1 MTSSVFQLKQ
11 YHNVSLTARYISLFT
26 LLFCYVFAFYLGP
39 LSVSLLI
46 AVPLYVII
54 CINRQYK
61 KAFFFV
67 ISTSL
72 VRNVAKVW
80 FLLVFLSFLYPV
92 LFGTFDYSFFR
103 VIGAQGLHLAAA
115 LPFLAYLKKEQFTVD
130 EVDSMFVYIFVAQTI
145 IQLIV
150 VSNDSLGNLIL
161 SFNHF
166 DPDKVAGPGANI
178 RGKALSAATTY
189 HLTLAYGIAFIVYV
203 KAFICKQIS
212 WYNILIGI
220 ILFVGIFFAGR
231 SGFVGCLIG
240 ALGYLFYQGSGS
252 IVRKLKNVFK
262 ILSLL
267 LVSVITALTLISVY
281 SPEYYHFLE
290 KDVFTYAFE
299 FLYSFEESGE
309 FKTASTNDLLGM
321 WDSDFNPMELL
332 LGSGHYTGEDGAYYM
347 HVDPGILRHLL
358 FMGCIGYVVLVLYQL
373 TLLPFMLMKNRARF
387 FSICIFIFIILL
399 DFKGATLG
407 TNKFIFSITLLIS
420 YAELYLH
427 KNEINYL

>member
-11 YHNVSLTARYISLFT
+11 YHNVSLSVRYISLFC

-72 VRNVAKVW
+72 VRRVAKVW
-80 FLLVFLSFLYPV
+80 FFLVFLSLLYPI
-92 LFGTFDYSFFR
+92 LFGTLDYSFFR
-103 VIGAQGLHLAAA
+103 VIGTQGLHLAAA
-115 LPFLAYLKKEQFTVD
+115 LPVFAYLKKNQFTVD
-130 EVDSMFVYIFVAQTI
+130 EVESVFVYIFVAQTI

-161 SFNHF
+161 SFNRY
-166 DPDKVAGPGANI
+166 DPDRVVGLGSNI

-189 HLTLAYGIAFIVYV
+189 HLTLAYGIAFIVYIKV
-203 KAFICKQIS
+203 FICNHIS
-212 WYNILIGI
+212 LFNILIGI
-220 ILFVGIFFAGR
+220 LLFVGIFFAGR

-240 ALGYLFYQGSGS
+240 ALGYLFFRGSGS
-252 IVRKLKNVFK
+252 VVRKLKNIVK
-262 ILSLL
+262 ILLWLFISVTVV
-267 LVSVITALTLISVY
+267 LVLISVY

-290 KDVFTYAFE
+290 KDVFAYAFE
-299 FLYSFEESGE
+299 FLYSFGESGE
-309 FKTASTNDLLGM
+309 FETASTNDLLGM
-321 WDSDFNPMELL
+321 WDTDFNPMELL

-358 FMGCIGYVVLVLYQL
+358 FMGCIGYMVLILYQL
-373 TLLPFMLMKNRARF
+373 TLLPFMLMENKAKF
-387 FSICIFIFIILL
+387 FSICIFIFIFLL

-407 TNKFIFSITLLIS
+407 TNKFVFSITLLIS
-420 YAELYLH
+420 YVELYLH
-427 KNEINYL
+427 RNSYK